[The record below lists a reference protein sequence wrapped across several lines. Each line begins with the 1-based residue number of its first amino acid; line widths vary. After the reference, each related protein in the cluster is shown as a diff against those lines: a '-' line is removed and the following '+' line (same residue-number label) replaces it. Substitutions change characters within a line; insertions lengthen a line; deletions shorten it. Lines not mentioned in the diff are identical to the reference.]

1 VASCVLARQ
10 AWISNGNDSRHI
22 CALFLEYQ
30 QVCGNLMNDALLT
43 AGNSSLSIVKLVFGN
58 LTLLLST
65 GYHNFWKRRMAHGK
79 KMVKIRLMINSG
91 IEMYRHNTAG
101 AVRVLI
107 PKMLCVLSEIAQPA

>member
-1 VASCVLARQ
+1 
-10 AWISNGNDSRHI
+10 
-22 CALFLEYQ
+22 
-30 QVCGNLMNDALLT
+30 MNDALLT

-79 KMVKIRLMINSG
+79 KMVKNRLMINSG

-107 PKMLCVLSEIAQPA
+107 PKMLCVLSEIAQPAWEQWLVKLTVRYVIGRYRAARMDKKRE